1 MAHAAARA
9 LLDHHS
15 DRLPDLSG
23 LTVLV
28 PNHRAGQDF
37 ARALA
42 QAAGL
47 PALIPPRIAPL
58 KTWAESTLQGT
69 SMADG

>member
-1 MAHAAARA
+1 MDALGGTALPHIVARH
-9 LLDHHS
+9 LLDQHA

-37 ARALA
+37 ARTLA
-42 QAAGL
+42 QAAGRRVI
-47 PALIPPRIAPL
+47 IPPPSPR
-58 KTWAESTLQGT
+58 
-69 SMADG
+69 